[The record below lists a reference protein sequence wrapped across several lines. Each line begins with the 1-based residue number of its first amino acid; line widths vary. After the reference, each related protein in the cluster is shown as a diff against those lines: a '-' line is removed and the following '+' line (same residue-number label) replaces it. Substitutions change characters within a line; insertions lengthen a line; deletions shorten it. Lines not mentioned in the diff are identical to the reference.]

1 MSQKRVF
8 VSDSLAVLQD
18 ALIAAVQT
26 LKAADAL
33 TPLTIIVPSGLIGSQ
48 LSTAI
53 ARAGDG
59 HLGLR
64 FTTLTDFA
72 VRRTEERLRR
82 KRRVSAALAPLLVK
96 KLLQEQAGGGFQAFA
111 RQPRF
116 PQFLSE
122 TLSDLKQAGIQP
134 SQLQVFYTRIP
145 AQDVLYRE
153 KIRNLLNV
161 YTRYE

>member
-59 HLGLR
+59 AFG
-64 FTTLTDFA
+64 TSVYDA
-72 VRRTEERLRR
+72 ERLCG
-82 KRRVSAALAPLLVK
+82 AP
-96 KLLQEQAGGGFQAFA
+96 
-111 RQPRF
+111 
-116 PQFLSE
+116 
-122 TLSDLKQAGIQP
+122 D
-134 SQLQVFYTRIP
+134 
-145 AQDVLYRE
+145 
-153 KIRNLLNV
+153 
-161 YTRYE
+161 